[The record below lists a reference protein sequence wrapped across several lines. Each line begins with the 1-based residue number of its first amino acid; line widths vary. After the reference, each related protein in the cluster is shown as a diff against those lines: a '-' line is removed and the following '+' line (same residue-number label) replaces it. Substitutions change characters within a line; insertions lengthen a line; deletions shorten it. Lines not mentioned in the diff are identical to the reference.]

1 LSERYPHAALVHLLA
16 AEAHWRRGDEAAG
29 EVAYRR
35 YLPGRAEGLMKYVRH
50 SPFAHYV
57 PGDAALACVQ
67 LRLPELALR
76 VLRRGVNEVK
86 LANEK
91 MALEMAESYLEA
103 GQALLRQGQT
113 ERMVQALSLS
123 LAIHPH
129 KVAYNMLATT
139 AFERGDYARAV
150 AGWRRSLAID
160 ERQADTHATL
170 GQVLLAKLDERGE
183 ALAHLRRAV
192 ELDPA
197 RAADLEKWLAA
208 ARDKER

>member
-1 LSERYPHAALVHLLA
+1 
-16 AEAHWRRGDEAAG
+16 
-29 EVAYRR
+29 
-35 YLPGRAEGLMKYVRH
+35 M
-50 SPFAHYV
+50 
-57 PGDAALACVQ
+57 
-67 LRLPELALR
+67 
-76 VLRRGVNEVK
+76 K
-86 LANEK
+86 LANET
-91 MALEMAESYLEA
+91 MALEMAESYLKV
-103 GQALLRQGQT
+103 GQALLRKGQT

-129 KVAYNMLATT
+129 KVAYNVLATT

-170 GQVLLAKLDERGE
+170 GQALLAKLDERGE
-183 ALAHLRRAV
+183 ALAHLWRAV

-197 RAADLEKWLAA
+197 AGDLEKWLAA